1 MASAAVGSKQPQDI
15 ELTVI
20 GNAFC
25 LLIASAGLLAGSMVA
40 NLSLEYW
47 REDIVALAITT
58 IMGIRLLRSLM
69 DAMTLYQE
77 TPRVRPPQH
86 RAESPERVNVQPE
99 SVVKGQI
106 AAVSSFSPDQVV
118 EEVVKRIETQK
129 ADAAKKNKFTS

>member
-15 ELTVI
+15 EITVI

-25 LLIASAGLLAGSMVA
+25 LLIASAGLLAGSMAA

-47 REDIVALAITT
+47 REDIVALAITA

-77 TPRVRPPQH
+77 TPLVHPQH
-86 RAESPERVNVQPE
+86 RPEAQERVNVQPE
-99 SVVKGQI
+99 SVVQGQI